1 MARARRAWTWGRAL
15 VLGLSVGCAS
25 TTAPDGGAETTARD
39 GGESPASGAAHEGV
53 GEAASRTGSRAPDGD
68 ARAAAEIGSH
78 QPATGG
84 ASGRLALQASL
95 ARLIPENGTDV
106 VVDNVRL
113 AGSPVAGSLAEHL
126 GDLLE
131 ETLSDQPSVT
141 LVADGEARDA
151 ALVLISRFTS
161 ELVDQDTVPELGQ
174 WRGARHLL
182 RCEFRE
188 LSSPARVRLAL
199 DLVDLETLTY
209 RTTSCEF
216 PRHELPSGLSAQPSN
231 AELIDQGFRKWLGQ
245 FPTGDDAPFS
255 LELWTN
261 RGVGGTY
268 TGGDPLRLFV
278 RSERAGQL
286 TVQWLTARGKEGTI
300 FPPPKAIRDRT
311 NSVYAREGTIAAGG
325 ILEIPD
331 ATMGY
336 AMPLPNLSGSMPIR
350 AVVITDDGQAAQVF
364 CGLRVREQR

>member
-1 MARARRAWTWGRAL
+1 
-15 VLGLSVGCAS
+15 
-25 TTAPDGGAETTARD
+25 
-39 GGESPASGAAHEGV
+39 
-53 GEAASRTGSRAPDGD
+53 
-68 ARAAAEIGSH
+68 
-78 QPATGG
+78 
-84 ASGRLALQASL
+84 LQASL
-95 ARLIPENGTDV
+95 VRLIPENGTDV

-131 ETLSDQPSVT
+131 ESLSDQPSVT
-141 LVADGEARDA
+141 LVAGGEARDE

-161 ELVDQDTVPELGQ
+161 DLVDQDTVPELGQ

-188 LSSPARVRLAL
+188 LSSPARVRLTL
-199 DLVDLETLTY
+199 ELVDLETLTY
-209 RTTSCEF
+209 RTTSCEL

-245 FPTGDDAPFS
+245 FPTGDEAPFS

-261 RGVGGTY
+261 RGVGGSY
-268 TGGDPLRLFV
+268 TGGDTLRLFV

-300 FPPPKAIRDRT
+300 FPPPRAIRDRT
-311 NSVYAREGTIAAGG
+311 NSVHAREGTIAAGG

-350 AVVITDDGQAAQVF
+350 AVVITEDGQAAQVF